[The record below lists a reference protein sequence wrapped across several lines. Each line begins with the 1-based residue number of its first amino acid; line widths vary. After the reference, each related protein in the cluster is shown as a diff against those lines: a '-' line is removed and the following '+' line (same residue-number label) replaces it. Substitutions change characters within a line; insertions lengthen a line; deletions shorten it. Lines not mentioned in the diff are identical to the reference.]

1 MNSNSQ
7 PLLFKLREIKSM
19 KKLSD
24 EQVDDLLKLKFG
36 KIVEETGHKAYVS
49 NKVLGKIF

>member
-1 MNSNSQ
+1 
-7 PLLFKLREIKSM
+7 M

-36 KIVEETGHKAYVS
+36 KI
-49 NKVLGKIF
+49 KVNYKQMIIF